1 MKVLGIDPGSRTTGW
16 GIVEKGPGGAL
27 KHVANGAISA
37 GESLSLAERL
47 FFISKGLEDVIRVH
61 GPEAVSIESVFTHK
75 NVRSAIMLGHARG
88 VALLSAASNNL
99 PVFEYAPMTIKLSV
113 TGFGGAE
120 KDQVK
125 KMVSMLLKTPAPVKN
140 DAADALAV
148 AICHIHHIRGGT
160 EKKAQPSAIP
170 PPTKP

>member
-27 KHVANGAISA
+27 RHIANGAISA
-37 GESLSLAERL
+37 GESLSLPERL
-47 FFISKGLEDVIRVH
+47 FFISRGLEDVIREH
-61 GPEAVSIESVFTHK
+61 GPEAVAIESVFTHK

-113 TGFGGAE
+113 TGFGAAE

-140 DAADALAV
+140 DASDALAA
-148 AICHIHHIRGGT
+148 AICHIHHIRGGVP
-160 EKKAQPSAIP
+160 KKALSVAAV
-170 PPTKP
+170 KP

>member
-27 KHVANGAISA
+27 KHIANGAISVNEA
-37 GESLSLAERL
+37 LALPERL
-47 FFISKGLEDVIRVH
+47 FFISKGLEDVITEH
-61 GPEAVSIESVFTHK
+61 APEAVAIETVFTHK

-88 VALLSAASNNL
+88 VALLVAASKNL

-140 DAADALAV
+140 DAADALAA
-148 AICHIHHIRGGT
+148 AICHIHHIRGGV
-160 EKKAQPSAIP
+160 EKKAHSINAAV
-170 PPTKP
+170 KP